1 MNAAGAALRAPAADF
16 SWLTCSALL
25 SPGPPSIPA
34 DMAAGSIMPYRFD
47 PADCQRRQRCASTA
61 SLPHLE
67 SMTEIRHLSSSLR
80 AQRSNP
86 EQGHGLAMTAN
97 AIGPTAP
104 FAPQPRRLV
113 DRQVVWLGFSARPD

>member
-1 MNAAGAALRAPAADF
+1 MNAAGAALMAPAADF
-16 SWLTCSALL
+16 SWLTCSALVSL
-25 SPGPPSIPA
+25 GPRSIPA
-34 DMAAGSIMPYRFD
+34 DMAAGSILPYRFD

-86 EQGHGLAMTAN
+86 EQGHGWIASSLRSS
-97 AIGPTAP
+97 
-104 FAPQPRRLV
+104 Q
-113 DRQVVWLGFSARPD
+113 